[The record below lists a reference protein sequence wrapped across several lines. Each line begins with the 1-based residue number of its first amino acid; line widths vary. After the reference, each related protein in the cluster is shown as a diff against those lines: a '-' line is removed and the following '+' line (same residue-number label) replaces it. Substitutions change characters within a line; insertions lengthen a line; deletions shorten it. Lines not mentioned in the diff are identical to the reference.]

1 MSVFWWCFILSNKS
15 PTTQCL
21 IFLGHFAMST
31 PTFFKFHRHFL
42 YFTNVGPVGFLAK
55 TRCAY
60 CTCNK
65 LVIRTNILF
74 QCFPLNYQIYCL
86 GHCYSPCTWTNNWS
100 QNIFITNDC
109 IKKLKHAKW
118 PYLFSFSGFRKLSVC
133 ILWRPRKSIYYR
145 PYLQTLE
152 RML

>member
-1 MSVFWWCFILSNKS
+1 MTACTPEKENNYLLCIIHIIKNDSFIYKSQEHTNVQIKVNFFISWRLIVDVGVLVVFYIKS

-21 IFLGHFAMST
+21 IILGHFAMST

-86 GHCYSPCTWTNNWS
+86 GHCYSPCTWTNN
-100 QNIFITNDC
+100 
-109 IKKLKHAKW
+109 
-118 PYLFSFSGFRKLSVC
+118 
-133 ILWRPRKSIYYR
+133 
-145 PYLQTLE
+145 
-152 RML
+152 